1 MYVDLC
7 SVFLSI
13 LLGPNLGKIHIMN
26 EYDVC
31 TFSSN
36 GHQSDTLG
44 CNEVQSFVDIS
55 DFMEPHL
62 SSVRL
67 GELFPRDHF

>member
-1 MYVDLC
+1 MVSLL
-7 SVFLSI
+7 SV
-13 LLGPNLGKIHIMN
+13 LLDPNLGEMQQMN
-26 EYDVC
+26 KYCGC

-44 CNEVQSFVDIS
+44 CDEVQSFVDIS

-62 SSVRL
+62 SSVGL
-67 GELFPRDHF
+67 GELLPRDHF